1 MSSEVRVRFAPSP
14 TGHLHIGGA
23 RTALFNYLFARQT
36 GGTFVLRLE
45 DTDAERSTE
54 ESVQMILS
62 DLKWLGLEWD
72 EGPGAGGPF
81 GPYRQ
86 LERQEY
92 YRQQL
97 AALIE
102 NGRAYPCFCSPELL
116 ESKRREAL
124 ALGAPVKYDGTC
136 RRLTPSEAHA
146 RIEAG
151 EAHAIR
157 LKIPVGGKTVI
168 EDLIRGTVTFD
179 NRELDDFVLVRS
191 SGLPTYNFAV
201 VVDDAA
207 MRISHVIRGDD
218 HLSNTPRQIC
228 LYQALGQSLPQFAH
242 VPMILGPDRTRLSKR
257 HGATSVGAY
266 AEAGYLPEALINYLA
281 LLGWSFDD
289 KTTIFSRQELIEKFS
304 LKKVSK
310 NPAVFDPAKLIWMN
324 GVYIRNLPERDYLD
338 RALPVLTQAG
348 LLADSAPEAERA
360 WAEKVT
366 LAVKEQVKL
375 LSELPG
381 QVEYFFGDTVEM
393 EPAAQDYLDQA
404 QTRPELFQTL
414 HRQLSVLESFTSHSL
429 EVLLRDLVAQAGVK
443 FGEMVHPLRAALTG
457 RKNSPQILLVMEL
470 LGKDRVLQ
478 RLASGLQSVGIK
490 V

>member
-1 MSSEVRVRFAPSP
+1 
-14 TGHLHIGGA
+14 
-23 RTALFNYLFARQT
+23 
-36 GGTFVLRLE
+36 
-45 DTDAERSTE
+45 
-54 ESVQMILS
+54 
-62 DLKWLGLEWD
+62 
-72 EGPGAGGPF
+72 
-81 GPYRQ
+81 
-86 LERQEY
+86 
-92 YRQQL
+92 
-97 AALIE
+97 
-102 NGRAYPCFCSPELL
+102 
-116 ESKRREAL
+116 
-124 ALGAPVKYDGTC
+124 
-136 RRLTPSEAHA
+136 
-146 RIEAG
+146 
-151 EAHAIR
+151 
-157 LKIPVGGKTVI
+157 
-168 EDLIRGTVTFD
+168 
-179 NRELDDFVLVRS
+179 
-191 SGLPTYNFAV
+191 
-201 VVDDAA
+201 
-207 MRISHVIRGDD
+207 
-218 HLSNTPRQIC
+218 
-228 LYQALGQSLPQFAH
+228 
-242 VPMILGPDRTRLSKR
+242 MILGPDRTRLSKR